1 MNFNA
6 DDLINMWEFQD
17 NIEGFAKDLLF
28 KGIELGVLATQIE
41 IHKASINNYG
51 QPLADED
58 IANIA
63 KIARKRAEDEMNER
77 LRNARKPK

>member
-41 IHKASINNYG
+41 IHKASLENFG

-58 IANIA
+58 IAAIA

-77 LRNARKPK
+77 LGNARKPK